1 MEELAFGR
9 SSSGRLRL
17 QVIVTVLSAILLLLA
32 YLPFSQAAS
41 QAPSIDWSKKYLD
54 FQCNS
59 IIQTE
64 DGGYTLAGFSAN
76 HDNLGVLVNTDATGE
91 MQWRKEY
98 RIGDS
103 GGSSNLVSTVQ
114 TEDPG
119 YVLFTQGGYFI
130 KTNAG
135 GIVQSY
141 TKLPLN
147 NVHVG
152 VPTNDGSY
160 LLVGNSI
167 ELNVDNVASAFKV
180 DGEGSVILNKTFTGG
195 VTIYAVTETNDL
207 GYALAGAWRN
217 DFWFAK
223 IDSNNNLQWTQTYA
237 YGDYFDLHRVL
248 SIAKTKDGGYIL
260 AGTGSLQDIGGFVPW
275 LIKIDSQGHERWS
288 LSYANVP
295 NGVSNSFSSV
305 LQTHDDGYLL
315 AEGNSTVL
323 VKTNTSGS
331 YQWYLPYT
339 SQDSGATHYS
349 SSLIHTRDGGYA
361 VAATVFDDTWLTKIS
376 AELDGLGPNISILS
390 PENKTYDTSDIPL
403 ELIVD
408 KSATWIGYSLDG
420 QACLGITGNITL
432 TDFTTITGK
441 TTLAGLAV
449 GEHTLVVYAT
459 DASGQIGISEV
470 VRFKVVSRFPIELVV
485 GAAVTAAV
493 IIVGVLVYFKKVSL
507 LKKGKHSFRGYLGK
521 KHLGALANNRILW
534 NLTIMGLCI
543 FLILAQLFFPYVYYS
558 SVSGGVISSFEV
570 GVSYVYEQD
579 EIGQIYSEVSRIREV
594 GFRTVRINM
603 VCDSVDINNYK
614 NSLTEVF
621 FSVVQQFDLKVAL
634 IINNHDTTGDVQYY
648 LNRWGEYLSYIQ
660 ILNEPELSSSWDIG
674 ALFTYDEAISKFEQI
689 HSVVKQYHLDVQLY
703 TNFEA
708 GFVVRTNLPV
718 IFSEKLDFV
727 GYDVFMES
735 FLTLSPSM
743 IRLLERITNKEVVIT
758 EFGMSTNN
766 DDAQSSFIVNG
777 LNLFKNMGLRGC
789 WIVYWNSAGNYYGIR
804 GRSAEIAVGE
814 WIAQQN

>member
-1 MEELAFGR
+1 MGR
-9 SSSGRLRL
+9 SSSGRLHLR
-17 QVIVTVLSAILLLLA
+17 VIVTTSFAMLLLLA
-32 YLPFSQAAS
+32 CLPLSQAAS

-59 IIQTE
+59 IIQTA
-64 DGGYTLAGFSAN
+64 DGGYTLAGFSEN

-91 MQWRKEY
+91 VQWKKEY

-103 GGSSNLVSTVQ
+103 GGSNNLVSTVQ
-114 TEDPG
+114 TEDLD
-119 YVLFTQGGYFI
+119 YVLFTEGGYFI
-130 KTNAG
+130 KTNAE

-147 NVHVG
+147 NIHVG
-152 VPTNDGSY
+152 VPTNDGGY

-167 ELNVDNVASAFKV
+167 ELDVDNVASAFKV
-180 DGEGSVILNKTFTGG
+180 DREGNVILNKTFTGG

-207 GYALAGAWRN
+207 GYVLSGAWRN

-223 IDSNNNLQWTQTYA
+223 IDANNNLQWTQTYA

-305 LQTHDDGYLL
+305 LQTCDEGYLL
-315 AEGNSTVL
+315 AEGNSPVL

-331 YQWYLPYT
+331 DQWYLTYT
-339 SQDSGATHYS
+339 SQDLGAAHHS
-349 SSLIHTRDGGYA
+349 SSLIQTRDGGYA
-361 VAATVFDDTWLTKIS
+361 VAATVFGDTWLTKIS

-408 KSATWIGYSLDG
+408 KPATWIGFSLDG
-420 QACLGITGNITL
+420 LDCLGITGNITL
-432 TDFTTITGK
+432 ADLTTITGN

-459 DASGQIGISEV
+459 DASGQIGTSEI
-470 VRFKVVSRFPIELVV
+470 VRFNVVSRFPIEWVV
-485 GAAVTAAV
+485 GGAVTAAV
-493 IIVGVLVYFKKVSL
+493 IIAGLLVYLKRASL
-507 LKKGKHSFRGYLGK
+507 LNNGKHGLRGYLGK
-521 KHLGALANNRILW
+521 QHFGALANNRILW
-534 NLTIMGLCI
+534 NLTIMSLCI

-558 SVSGGVISSFEV
+558 SVSGGASSSFEV

-579 EIGQIYSEVSRIREV
+579 EIGQIYSEVARIKDV

-603 VCDSVDINNYK
+603 VCDSVDINNYE

-634 IINNHDTTGDVQYY
+634 IINNHETTGDVQYY
-648 LNRWGEYLSYIQ
+648 LSMWGACLSYIQ

-674 ALFTYDEAISKFEQI
+674 ALFTDDEAISKFDQI
-689 HSVVKQYHLDVQLY
+689 CSIVEQYHLDVQLY
-703 TNFEA
+703 TNFEV
-708 GFVVRTNLPV
+708 GFIVRTNLPV

-758 EFGMSTNN
+758 EFGMSTN
-766 DDAQSSFIVNG
+766 DAAAQSDFIING